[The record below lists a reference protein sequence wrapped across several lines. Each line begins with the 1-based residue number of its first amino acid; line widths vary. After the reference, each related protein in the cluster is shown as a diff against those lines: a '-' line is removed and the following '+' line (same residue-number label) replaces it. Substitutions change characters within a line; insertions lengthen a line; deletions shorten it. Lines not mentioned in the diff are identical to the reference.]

1 MVIVASPLPHLTV
14 FTFSV
19 CEGACPRLALKVNK
33 TLGFS
38 LEKYHHPTSE
48 PLSSPSS
55 LSSVN
60 LLCSMPIKGIGAWRR
75 L

>member
-1 MVIVASPLPHLTV
+1 MVIVGKPPPTFDCVHI
-14 FTFSV
+14 FSV
-19 CEGACPRLALKVNK
+19 RGACPRLALKVNK